1 MTSCLPSISGRLRA
15 SVCALCLVALLG
27 FAASAAPAAR
37 AAGLG
42 SEGALG
48 KLTEEQPEETEA
60 KTTSTTSTSA
70 ASSEPHNSSTL
81 LLAGIGA
88 AAVLLIGIV
97 FLIMRDVRGVVP
109 ATEVD
114 LLDGSATRHSE
125 AAMRKRRA
133 KAKAARQQ
141 RKRNR

>member
-1 MTSCLPSISGRLRA
+1 MTSRLPSTRGRLRVC
-15 SVCALCLVALLG
+15 VCALCLVALLG
-27 FAASAAPAAR
+27 FAATAAPVAG

-42 SEGALG
+42 SEGALS

-60 KTTSTTSTSA
+60 KTTSTSA
-70 ASSEPHNSSTL
+70 VSSEPHNSSSL
-81 LLAGIGA
+81 LLLGIGA

-97 FLIMRDVRGVVP
+97 YLIMRDVRSVVP

-114 LLDGSATRHSE
+114 LLDGSATRRSE

>member
-1 MTSCLPSISGRLRA
+1 MTSRLPSTSGRLRA
-15 SVCALCLVALLG
+15 SMCLLCLVALLG
-27 FAASAAPAAR
+27 FGATAAPMAGAASS
-37 AAGLG
+37 LG
-42 SEGALG
+42 ESGSLS
-48 KLTEEQPEETEA
+48 KLAEEQPEEEA
-60 KTTSTTSTSA
+60 KTTSTSA
-70 ASSEPHNSSTL
+70 ASSEPRNSSTL
-81 LLAGIGA
+81 LLLGIGA

-97 FLIMRDVRGVVP
+97 YLIMRDVRGVVP

-114 LLDGSATRHSE
+114 LLDGSATRRSE